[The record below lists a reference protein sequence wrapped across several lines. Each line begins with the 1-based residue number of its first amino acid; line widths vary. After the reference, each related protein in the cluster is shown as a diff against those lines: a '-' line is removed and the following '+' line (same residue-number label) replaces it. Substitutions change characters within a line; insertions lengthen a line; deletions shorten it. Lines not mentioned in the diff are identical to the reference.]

1 MLPIHSCSHK
11 ASSLK
16 ASQHACHLWQW
27 VQSKQ
32 HQLGLSKSFSAKPA
46 SIPEGWIQVC
56 RCLTYKTIYLCNA
69 RKLTTML
76 IYLHC
81 CLWLEVCYI
90 FRSRTFLQTTP
101 TSDNCNVQFSFQQRL
116 SAQQRAEIITAA
128 RSGSSPYV
136 STYQSPVSLDKR
148 ILGLFPGEISHN
160 SR

>member
-1 MLPIHSCSHK
+1 MLPTHSCSHK

-16 ASQHACHLWQW
+16 ASQHVCHLWQW

-32 HQLGLSKSFSAKPA
+32 HQLGLSKSFSAMPA
-46 SIPEGWIQVC
+46 RTPEEWIRVC
-56 RCLTYKTIYLCNA
+56 KHNLQDNLCDA

-76 IYLHC
+76 IYLCC

-90 FRSRTFLQTTP
+90 FRSRMFFQTTRA
-101 TSDNCNVQFSFQQRL
+101 SDNCNVQFSFQQRV

-136 STYQSPVSLDKR
+136 STNQPPISLGKR
-148 ILGLFPGEISHN
+148 ILGSFPGEISHN